1 MSFEFNPINRNIDEA
16 ELIKDVKSVAK
27 LLNKDKL
34 TLREYDDNGKF
45 NSSTIIRRFKTWNI
59 ALEKAGLQ
67 ISNQLNISKE
77 DLFKNILNIWE
88 HLGRQPRRAELELPI
103 SKYSQY
109 PYNREFKNWNNALQ
123 SFVDWA
129 NQEELEIS
137 GNQTVISST
146 TKKSTGRDPSLRLR
160 FKVMK
165 RDNFSCVQC
174 GSSPAKETSVEL
186 HIDHIKPWSL
196 GGQTTL
202 ENLQTLCLKCNLGK
216 GNLE

>member
-1 MSFEFNPINRNIDEA
+1 MSFEFNPINKNIDEA
-16 ELIKDVKSVAK
+16 ELLNDVRSVAK
-27 LLNKDKL
+27 QLNKDKL
-34 TLREYDDNGKF
+34 TLRDYDDKGKF

-88 HLGRQPRRAELELPI
+88 HIGRQPRRAELGLPI
-103 SKYSQY
+103 SKYSQS
-109 PYNREFKNWNNALQ
+109 PYNREFKSWNNALH

-129 NQEELEIS
+129 NQEEIEIS
-137 GNQTVISST
+137 DNQKLISSK

-174 GSSPAKETSVEL
+174 GSSPAKDISVEL
-186 HIDHIKPWSL
+186 HIDHIQPWSL

-216 GNLE
+216 GNLV